1 MAALAG
7 GASVQSVV
15 QAELAEVLLLWRQV
29 FGFND
34 PQAQQVL
41 CPATVVLEGARIGK
55 SRDQITAVDFRRNI
69 NTPESIMTKGQ
80 TIARTNILGLPSTPL

>member
-15 QAELAEVLLLWRQV
+15 QAQLAEVLLLWWQV
-29 FGFND
+29 FGFDD
-34 PQAQQVL
+34 PQTQQVL
-41 CPATVVLEGARIGK
+41 RPATVVLEGARMGE
-55 SRDQITAVDFRRNI
+55 SRDQITAIDLRRNA

-80 TIARTNILGLPSTPL
+80 TTGSTNILGLPPTPL

>member
-15 QAELAEVLLLWRQV
+15 QAQLAEVLLLWWQV
-29 FGFND
+29 FGFDD
-34 PQAQQVL
+34 PQTQQVL

-55 SRDQITAVDFRRNI
+55 SRDQITAIDFRRNA

-80 TIARTNILGLPSTPL
+80 TTARTNILGLPSTPL